1 MASNINKAFMRAYA
15 KDRPVSAEDTTTPST
30 PVVGTA
36 PVAVHAP
43 ADIGM
48 PAAVHQPVAVPTHVP
63 ASTAATTTSP
73 VISTSRIPPIAQP
86 SMEPT
91 VFAGRFAP
99 SSASVAQPKAAIAQP
114 AAPVAPPPKPAQA
127 PVAAQASPMNSPA
140 VQPTIRNTHRIP
152 APGIQAKP
160 PQTRVVATN
169 NAPTNVESRNTGRPI
184 PQPIAQPRPVPQQPV
199 AQQPVTQRP
208 VAQALPARIEKT
220 QELDSGEASRV
231 WQRIDAAHGAQA
243 THPTETQARP
253 TVAVGATRTAAPKRT
268 QAAAPA
274 PVAPAPV
281 AVPQMRIDSPTTPG
295 TRQLPLVGDEAN
307 APAEPQQA
315 ESRRRTVADFLYSA
329 GQYNPGRVL
338 ASAEPDMAAATT
350 TAAASIAAA
359 TSMRST
365 EMVRPLDR
373 SMERSMAPGVESSLN
388 SHPDMSGVQTSE
400 PMVAPMHPMT
410 MPATQEPMPRRMGQI
425 LRVDVPR
432 NHSDA
437 AAMPATVAPP
447 AAPAA
452 MPATMPTPM
461 PASAPVQSMPAQSM
475 NSQPMP
481 MQSMHPAPMAAS
493 IDAPVAKYVL
503 EQRRIDRAH
512 KLNEAEE
519 KLRHITHKVFNPVWE
534 VDNLQWPVVVD
545 KLMQQRAQSM
555 SHVAEH
561 LKAACQDGL
570 SVLGVTS
577 ADKGEGRTTVAC
589 CLARLAAAHGL
600 KVALVDIDLDHPTL
614 CVQTNMEVENDW
626 RDCLSEDV
634 SLEEVSVHSIDDQLT
649 VLPLKPRGGR
659 PGLLASDS
667 RIADILNDLSEC
679 FELVIVDCCKINSS
693 GNIITGLAHTKI
705 FDAAIVVVD
714 RRDGQAD
721 RVEDAVRMIQQ
732 TGIESIGIVDNFS
745 M

>member
-15 KDRPVSAEDTTTPST
+15 KDRPVSAEDTTTPGT
-30 PVVGTA
+30 PVAGTA

-63 ASTAATTTSP
+63 ASTNATTTSP
-73 VISTSRIPPIAQP
+73 VISTSRIPPVAQP

-99 SSASVAQPKAAIAQP
+99 SSASVAQPKAAIVQP
-114 AAPVAPPPKPAQA
+114 TAPAPKPAQA
-127 PVAAQASPMNSPA
+127 PMSAPASPMSASPTSVPA
-140 VQPTIRNTHRIP
+140 VQSTIRNTHRIP
-152 APGIQAKP
+152 APGIQTKP
-160 PQTRVVATN
+160 PQTRAVPTN
-169 NAPTNVESRNTGRPI
+169 TAPTNVESRNSGRPL
-184 PQPIAQPRPVPQQPV
+184 PQPTAQPRPVPQQPV
-199 AQQPVTQRP
+199 PQQP

-253 TVAVGATRTAAPKRT
+253 TVAVGATRTATPKRA
-268 QAAAPA
+268 QATAPA

-295 TRQLPLVGDEAN
+295 ARQLPLVGDEAN

-338 ASAEPDMAAATT
+338 ASAEPVDMAVATT
-350 TAAASIAAA
+350 TAAPSIAAA

-452 MPATMPTPM
+452 MPTPM
-461 PASAPVQSMPAQSM
+461 PASAPVQALPAQSM
-475 NSQPMP
+475 DSQPMP
-481 MQSMHPAPMAAS
+481 MQSMQPAPPMAAS